1 MVRTRTIQFSPKRHH
16 LLRNHMPSRSTPH
29 RHTNSNAHP
38 NPMGQL
44 GQQQTPHQPPKR
56 TPRQQHQPRNMD
68 NPRQSQTNQQTNRL
82 RPRQRNRLHRPR
94 QLHQPRRH
102 THTRRTTNHRLLPRQ
117 LDRNQPIRPR
127 TPHLGHRTRNQRHTT
142 QLARTKHRI
151 LQRRPLHHHHRQNM
165 AERPVTATL
174 NSATLCANCTQ
185 DEQSAHY
192 PRCHNLRATKGL
204 HDQLKQMKDQGNS
217 QPCPLPRH
225 TNRNHGMTYS
235 YPNPILL
242 PIG

>member
-1 MVRTRTIQFSPKRHH
+1 MVRTRTIQLSQKRHH

-38 NPMGQL
+38 TTLGQL

-94 QLHQPRRH
+94 PLHQPRRH

-117 LDRNQPIRPR
+117 LGRNQPIRPR
-127 TPHLGHRTRNQRHTT
+127 TPHLGNRTRNERPPQRME
-142 QLARTKHRI
+142 
-151 LQRRPLHHHHRQNM
+151 RPDSRVLHHRQ
-165 AERPVTATL
+165 V
-174 NSATLCANCTQ
+174 
-185 DEQSAHY
+185 
-192 PRCHNLRATKGL
+192 HN
-204 HDQLKQMKDQGNS
+204 
-217 QPCPLPRH
+217 RH
-225 TNRNHGMTYS
+225 W
-235 YPNPILL
+235 
-242 PIG
+242 